1 MRTSHSFENNHYVS
15 RGGPAQRDERLIFWC
30 SVPILDRCNV
40 GKFDPNR
47 TSRNSEIIL

>member
-15 RGGPAQRDERLIFWC
+15 RGGPGDERLIFWR
-30 SVPILDRCNV
+30 SVLILDRCNV